1 MKQFTYLCKTNKK
14 NMKFIKL
21 TSIEGGLIVVNV
33 AHIGHL
39 YPINEKVEYGR
50 VAKKAH
56 TRLGVTTHNNGGFS
70 VTETVDEIMK
80 LINKM

>member
-1 MKQFTYLCKTNKK
+1 MR
-14 NMKFIKL
+14 FIKL
-21 TSIEGGLIVVNV
+21 TNMEGNLIVVNV

-39 YPINEKVEYGR
+39 YPVDEKVEYGR
-50 VAKKAH
+50 VTKKAH

>member
-1 MKQFTYLCKTNKK
+1 MRFIRLT
-14 NMKFIKL
+14 NMK
-21 TSIEGGLIVVNV
+21 GNVIVVNV

-39 YPINEKVEYGR
+39 YPVDEKVDYGR
-50 VAKKAH
+50 VTEIAH
-56 TRLGVTTHNNGGFS
+56 TIVGVTTHNNGGFK

>member
-1 MKQFTYLCKTNKK
+1 
-14 NMKFIKL
+14 
-21 TSIEGGLIVVNV
+21 VVNV

-39 YPINEKVEYGR
+39 YPIDEKVEYGR
-50 VAKKAH
+50 VTEKAH
-56 TRLGVTTHNNGGFS
+56 TNLGVTTHNNGGFR

>member
-1 MKQFTYLCKTNKK
+1 
-14 NMKFIKL
+14 MKFIRL
-21 TSIEGGLIVVNV
+21 TNTKGNLVVVNV

-39 YPINEKVEYGR
+39 YPVDEKVEYGR
-50 VAKKAH
+50 VSEKAH

>member
-1 MKQFTYLCKTNKK
+1 
-14 NMKFIKL
+14 MKFIKL

-33 AHIGHL
+33 EHIGHF
-39 YPINEKVEYGR
+39 YPSKVATVSSSKHKDY
-50 VAKKAH
+50 
-56 TRLGVTTHNNGGFS
+56 TSLGVTTHNNGGFR

>member
-1 MKQFTYLCKTNKK
+1 MR
-14 NMKFIKL
+14 FIKL
-21 TSIEGGLIVVNV
+21 TSIEGNLIVVNV

-39 YPINEKVEYGR
+39 YPVDEKVDYGR
-50 VAKKAH
+50 VIKKAH

-80 LINKM
+80 LINKR

>member
-1 MKQFTYLCKTNKK
+1 MTYLCKTNKE

-21 TSIEGGLIVVNV
+21 TSIEGGVIVVNV
-33 AHIGHL
+33 EHIGHF
-39 YPINEKVEYGR
+39 YPSKVATISSPKYKEFTK
-50 VAKKAH
+50 V
-56 TRLGVTTHNNGGFS
+56 GVTTHNNGGFS

>member
-1 MKQFTYLCKTNKK
+1 MR
-14 NMKFIKL
+14 FIKL
-21 TSIEGGLIVVNV
+21 TNIKGNQIVVNV

-39 YPINEKVEYGR
+39 YSIDEKVEYGR
-50 VAKKAH
+50 VTEKAH
-56 TRLGVTTHNNGGFS
+56 TNLGVTTHNNGGFR

>member
-1 MKQFTYLCKTNKK
+1 MR
-14 NMKFIKL
+14 FIKL
-21 TSIEGGLIVVNV
+21 TNMEGNLIVVNV

-39 YPINEKVEYGR
+39 YPVDEKVDYGR
-50 VAKKAH
+50 VTKKAH